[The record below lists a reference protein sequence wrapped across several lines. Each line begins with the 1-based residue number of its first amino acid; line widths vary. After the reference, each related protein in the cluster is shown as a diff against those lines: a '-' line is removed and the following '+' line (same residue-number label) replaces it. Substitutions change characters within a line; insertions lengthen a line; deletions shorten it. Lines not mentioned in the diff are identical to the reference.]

1 MSCVIDCTNK
11 RSQQTSTEQLKDVD
25 NQRIFIDFSQRHGW
39 DIPVERC
46 QENEA
51 DDGETV
57 GREIGQRFVVQI
69 GEAVIVLIDIWIAQ
83 VSKLIVRSR

>member
-1 MSCVIDCTNK
+1 M
-11 RSQQTSTEQLKDVD
+11 
-25 NQRIFIDFSQRHGW
+25 
-39 DIPVERC
+39 PVERC